1 VRILVAVDVHDQGE
15 KVVAHAVPWARRFG
29 GNLDLAYVSEW
40 SVDGLPRPPFPTDEL
55 DELWQSWTERADEE
69 RAMLD
74 DVEVDVPEDLR
85 GALLFHG
92 GRPID
97 VLPDLARGYDL
108 LVIASHSRRGLERVV
123 LGSVT
128 ARVVRRAVCPVLVVG
143 LDDPAIPETGA
154 LRVLAPVDDEDA
166 CALPWIHER
175 LPGALVEIVHV
186 TAPELP
192 ALLRGIDPP
201 AERLARQRQIAK
213 HLEGLALENGLSAI
227 PVHLVPR
234 DTSNPGDAIAKVAH
248 AQNADVIVMPT
259 HGRTGLDHLL
269 LGSVAERVVDRAH
282 CAVLVVPKPL
292 IAAGSRYDELG

>member
-1 VRILVAVDVHDQGE
+1 LRILVAVDVHDQPE
-15 KVVAHAVPWARRFG
+15 QVVEHAVPWARRFG
-29 GNLDLAYVSEW
+29 GKLDLAFASEW
-40 SVDGLPRPPFPTDEL
+40 SIEGLPRPPFPTDEL
-55 DELWQSWTERADEE
+55 DELWQSWSEQADEE

-74 DVEVDVPEDLR
+74 DVEVSVPEDLR

-108 LVIASHSRRGLERVV
+108 LVVGTHSRTGLERVV

-128 ARVVRRAVCPVLVVG
+128 ARLVRRAVCPVLVVG
-143 LDDPAIPETGA
+143 LGDPVIPETGA
-154 LRVLAPVDDEDA
+154 LNVLAPVDEEDA
-166 CALPWIHER
+166 CALPWIQEH
-175 LPGALVEIVHV
+175 LGHSQVSIVNV

-192 ALLRGIDPP
+192 ALLAGLDPP
-201 AERLARQRQIAK
+201 ELKLKRLREMST
-213 HLEGLALENGLSAI
+213 HLAALAAENGLPGAPI
-227 PVHLVPR
+227 HLVPR
-234 DTSNPGDAIAKVAH
+234 DSSNPGDAIAKAAYTH
-248 AQNADVIVMPT
+248 HADVIVMPT

-282 CAVLVVPKPL
+282 CSVLIIPKPL